1 MRLLVP
7 YVVSCDIVDRYDIW
21 VHTHNGADIAFFQRL
36 ASKYSKINLVWQPDG
51 IVGGNETINP
61 FYKNCIDEDAIY
73 FKVDDDVIWMEEN
86 AIKKMVDFRIDNPE
100 YFLVSPLVINNP
112 LCTYALE
119 ASGKLRIKQYQA
131 ASPFGELIWKSG
143 QFAYEL
149 HAWFIENYI
158 HSPEGLYIGKKIIG
172 ANRLSI
178 NAILWFGKDFMQF
191 GGYIPGDDEEYLS
204 CLYPTNI
211 GAANA
216 INGECIMAHYA
227 FFTQRTHLDSSN
239 LLYRYDEWTINNV
252 NFNPDFYECYNDISL
267 ILEEINS
274 NEKELME
281 NSSPYK
287 KPKQHTKTDSSPKY
301 SLKRFIIKHIKKKEY
316 SPNIL
321 NHQNEV

>member
-1 MRLLVP
+1 MYKGFQIIACTAAGRRRYMRLLVP

-149 HAWFIENYI
+149 HA
-158 HSPEGLYIGKKIIG
+158 
-172 ANRLSI
+172 
-178 NAILWFGKDFMQF
+178 
-191 GGYIPGDDEEYLS
+191 
-204 CLYPTNI
+204 
-211 GAANA
+211 
-216 INGECIMAHYA
+216 
-227 FFTQRTHLDSSN
+227 
-239 LLYRYDEWTINNV
+239 
-252 NFNPDFYECYNDISL
+252 
-267 ILEEINS
+267 
-274 NEKELME
+274 
-281 NSSPYK
+281 
-287 KPKQHTKTDSSPKY
+287 
-301 SLKRFIIKHIKKKEY
+301 
-316 SPNIL
+316 
-321 NHQNEV
+321 